1 MKVPVGSESSIF
13 VAMCLPRPVAPN
25 AALQQGRHS
34 VGKCDLGAHISHLVF
49 LLFPSIHILDTQV
62 AYFFI
67 YTPSWLNSII

>member
-1 MKVPVGSESSIF
+1 MKVLVGSESSI
-13 VAMCLPRPVAPN
+13 VVTMCLLRPVAPN
-25 AALQQGRHS
+25 AALQQGRQNL
-34 VGKCDLGAHISHLVF
+34 GKCGLGAHISHLVF